1 MSRKNKDR
9 SESFEGSRRKQEHLD
24 LSLNGDVEGGILSA
38 GFERYRFIH
47 QALPELDLD
56 SIDTGISIFG
66 RKLSAPLMISP
77 MTGGTEGSGR
87 LNMRLAEE

>member
-1 MSRKNKDR
+1 LKIRLRGMARISKDY
-9 SESFEGSRRKQEHLD
+9 SKSSEGSRRKQEHLD
-24 LSLNGDVEGGILSA
+24 LSLNGDVEGGIVST

-56 SIDTGISIFG
+56 SIDTGTSIFG

-77 MTGGTEGSGR
+77 ITGGTE
-87 LNMRLAEE
+87 